1 MSGKEKINLSDP
13 LDDIR
18 NFFDNLV
25 LRESR
30 LKIISDSDLNGKEV
44 TFINFKKDK
53 NLVILSIPNEKVLIK
68 INVNDPSTFMDIN
81 SLEITYT
88 PEVKKSEEEPTS
100 PVDSPKLT
108 PTETVKDDAVE
119 AKEDE
124 LEVDIVID
132 DIEEQEMTILQEATV
147 WELSYKSSTLIEDI
161 VQHLQSYYNKKNRD
175 KDIDLLYREAYSIL
189 DLINKFKSSSD
200 ITDKTTKKH
209 TPNFQPLLENIV
221 SNQFLPSYI
230 KPVVFDQKKF

>member
-53 NLVILSIPNEKVLIK
+53 NLVILSIPSEKILIK
-68 INVNDPSTFMDIN
+68 ININDPSTFMDIN

-88 PEVKKSEEEPTS
+88 PEVKKSEEEQTS
-100 PVDSPKLT
+100 PVASPVASPKLT
-108 PTETVKDDAVE
+108 PTETIKDDAAAPKDE
-119 AKEDE
+119 E

-200 ITDKTTKKH
+200 ITDKT
-209 TPNFQPLLENIV
+209 
-221 SNQFLPSYI
+221 I
-230 KPVVFDQKKF
+230 KTYT